1 MDPVFPPELER
12 EIFEI
17 AAWGDRSLIPPLLRV
32 CRRVHQWIE
41 PLLYRVLR
49 IANSN
54 SDSDVLR
61 LLAFHSKPAANF
73 LRHVFMD
80 YNSPLKDRIADL
92 LSRCNNIVSLFWDG
106 DLPTEILPILD
117 TMKIQKMNIWVSDDV
132 TEWPKLTLHRPM
144 LHSVTHLELY
154 SSASET
160 ESIAWEEGWANL
172 ASLPALT
179 HLCLT
184 DDLSDILLDSILEHC
199 SNLDVV
205 ITAFWD
211 PVFVNNAEVF
221 AKKLTTSINDRRVVV
236 IRVSDFRG
244 DWESGAW
251 GGDDF
256 WTRSERF
263 VAKKLKG
270 EIESTQYFLDEQ
282 LAQSVAL

>member
-17 AAWGDRSLIPPLLRV
+17 AAWGDRSLIPLLLRV

-54 SDSDVLR
+54 SDSDALR
-61 LLAFHSKPAANF
+61 LLAFHSKPANF
-73 LRHVFMD
+73 LRHVFMHMD
-80 YNSPLKDRIADL
+80 SNSPLKNKIADL
-92 LSRCNNIVSLFWDG
+92 LSRCNNIISLFWDG
-106 DLPTEILPILD
+106 LLPAEILPILD
-117 TMKIQKMNIWVSDDV
+117 TMKIQKMNIWVSEDV
-132 TEWPKLTLHRPM
+132 TEWAKLTLHRPM

-154 SSASET
+154 SYASEIG
-160 ESIAWEEGWANL
+160 SIAWEEGWANL

-211 PVFVNNAEVF
+211 PVFVTNAELF
-221 AKKLTTSINDRRVVV
+221 AKKLTTNDRRVVV

-244 DWESGAW
+244 DWESGAL

-263 VAKKLKG
+263 VAKKVKG
-270 EIESTQYFLDEQ
+270 EIESKQYFLDEQ
-282 LAQSVAL
+282 LAQSLAS